1 MKLQIYV
8 KVLKALKSIHPK
20 DTKGHAL
27 RRIQKMAALI
37 TGMIRYKSSHL
48 AKIGKGLPQR
58 ITAYSKEKAAKAFLS
73 NKWTDVETHYFPF
86 LEVILPTIIKYNL
99 KADNGLYL
107 VIDGSQIGNNHCT
120 LMISMVY
127 KKRSI
132 PLVWIVKKQPKGH
145 FEVEKHADLFEQAAQ
160 ILLPFIST
168 DTSIKVLGDGE
179 FDSIELLEFCKSK
192 KWDYAIRTANNT
204 LMYENTNKENEEED
218 AFKAKN
224 LAVSKGHNLLFIRD
238 VAFTKK
244 RFKYVNFLLWH
255 EADFEQPLPIISSL
269 DCPLEIME
277 AYRKRYAI
285 EALFKDLKS
294 TSFNLH
300 KTRLTKAYDIS
311 NLIMV
316 AALAFNLL
324 ALLANQFQHNPIR
337 KDVLRVRKDRKEFS
351 FYTFAIALLFHLID
365 EGIDFCFSTKFSMNF
380 T

>member
-1 MKLQIYV
+1 MKLQIYG
-8 KVLKALKSIHPK
+8 KVLKTLKSIQPK
-20 DTKGHAL
+20 DIKGHSL
-27 RRIQKMAALI
+27 RRVQKMAAMV
-37 TGMIRYKSSHL
+37 TGMIRYQSSHL
-48 AKIGKGLPQR
+48 SKIGKGLPQR
-58 ITAYSKEKAAKAFLS
+58 ITAYGKEKAAKAFLS

-86 LEVILPTIIKYNL
+86 LEVILPTIIEYNL
-99 KADNGLYL
+99 KSDNGLHL
-107 VIDGSQIGNNHCT
+107 VIDGSQIGNNHSV

-145 FEVEKHADLFEQAAQ
+145 FEVEKHVDLFEQATE
-160 ILLPFIST
+160 LLTPFICSN
-168 DTSIKVLGDGE
+168 TSITILGDGE

-192 KWDYAIRTANNT
+192 KWEYAIRTANNT
-204 LMYENTNKENEEED
+204 LMYENND

-224 LAVSKGHNLLFIRD
+224 LSVPQEHNSLFIKD
-238 VAFTKK
+238 VEFTKK

-255 EADFEQPLPIISSL
+255 NADFEQPLPIISSL
-269 DCPLEIME
+269 DCPLKIME

-324 ALLANQFQHNPIR
+324 VLLANKFQHNPIR
-337 KDVLRVRKDRKEFS
+337 KEILRTRKDRKEFS

-365 EGIDFCFSTKFSMNF
+365 EGIEFCFSTKFSKNF